1 MGGRKFAFQNIAP
14 CGCSPHAKQEN
25 NLTINECY
33 EEMLEFPKLHNNA
46 LVKVTKELEIQLPE
60 FKYMIFDFYTA
71 LLDMTYNPSKYG
83 VCTLLL
89 LTCCIVKLIYSDS

>member
-1 MGGRKFAFQNIAP
+1 
-14 CGCSPHAKQEN
+14 
-25 NLTINECY
+25 
-33 EEMLEFPKLHNNA
+33 MLEFPELHNNA
-46 LVKVTKELEIQLPE
+46 LVNATKKLQIQLPE

-89 LTCCIVKLIYSDS
+89 L

>member
-1 MGGRKFAFQNIAP
+1 MGGRKFAFQNIGP
-14 CGCSPHAKQEN
+14 CGCYPRVKQEN

-46 LVKVTKELEIQLPE
+46 LVNVTKELEIQLPE

-83 VCTLLL
+83 MCTL
-89 LTCCIVKLIYSDS
+89 